1 MSDAPALPVRDH
13 QVTTEAAAG
22 PHLLAVQPAPSLPEQ
37 AEAERVAKIERR
49 LLAAIQWVIYS
60 GVALLTI
67 CAGMLSWFH
76 LINVAATNGHIAPGP
91 LLFLFPA
98 IIDGFMALSSAVI
111 VRHALMDELGGRTW
125 YAGALASGTA
135 ALSICLNIQDST
147 AVIIVPAWMLPGIA
161 PALFMLGTELGLTE
175 LRLAMR
181 KLRAQVGQAQPPVP
195 SAPPAP
201 SKKVVIRAALQEHNW
216 KVVPTLAALE
226 QRGVQVDKSYVYDIR
241 RAEAPSLDATAAA
254 RSKQRPSA

>member
-1 MSDAPALPVRDH
+1 
-13 QVTTEAAAG
+13 VTTEAAAG
-22 PHLLAVQPAPSLPEQ
+22 AHVLAVQSALSLPEQ

-49 LLAAIQWVIYS
+49 LLAGIQWVIYG

-125 YAGALASGTA
+125 YAGALAAATA
-135 ALSICLNIQDST
+135 VLSICLNIQDST
-147 AVIIVPAWMLPGIA
+147 AVVIVPAWVLPGIA

-181 KLRAQVGQAQPPVP
+181 KLRARVGQARSVP
-195 SAPPAP
+195 AATPAP

-216 KVVPTLAALE
+216 EVVPTLAALE
-226 QRGVQVDKSYVYDIR
+226 QRGVQVDRSYVYDIR
-241 RAEAPSLDATAAA
+241 RTEAPSLNDTAAT
-254 RSKQRPSA
+254 RSEQRVSA